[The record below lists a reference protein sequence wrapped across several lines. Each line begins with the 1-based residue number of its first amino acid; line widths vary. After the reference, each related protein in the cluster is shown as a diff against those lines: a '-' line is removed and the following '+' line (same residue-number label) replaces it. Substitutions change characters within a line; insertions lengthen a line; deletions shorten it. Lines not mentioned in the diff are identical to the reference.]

1 MTTLLALEI
10 VLRQRV
16 VELQLLRLHFVLPH
30 TAQHEFFVRI
40 LKKKLASLTADE
52 HNLLRHYEF
61 NY

>member
-40 LKKKLASLTADE
+40 LKKKLSSLTAEDR
-52 HNLLRHYEF
+52 NLLHNEF